1 MACHGRGAGAGSW
14 HGMRVQVHGM
24 SWAGCGCRVMACHGQ
39 GAGAGSWHGMRLQV
53 HGTAW
58 AGCGCRVMA
67 RHAGAGSW
75 HVMRVEGHGTS
86 CGWRV
91 MLWVS
96 VQADACTGL
105 KPHRGSAD
113 DPHLRL
119 CQLHDALNADRG
131 VSPVY
136 LPVIIVPHLLP
147 AQLPLYYAHCVGK
160 ATSLRCQ
167 LLRPGRER
175 ALTHPLREWNHR
187 PTHY

>member
-1 MACHGRGAGAGSW
+1 MNECRSPSPNDGMGGCTVAGAGVMAWHGQGQGCGCRFMACHGRG
-14 HGMRVQVHGM
+14 
-24 SWAGCGCRVMACHGQ
+24 
-39 GAGAGSWHGMRLQV
+39 
-53 HGTAW
+53 
-58 AGCGCRVMA
+58 
-67 RHAGAGSW
+67 AGAGSW